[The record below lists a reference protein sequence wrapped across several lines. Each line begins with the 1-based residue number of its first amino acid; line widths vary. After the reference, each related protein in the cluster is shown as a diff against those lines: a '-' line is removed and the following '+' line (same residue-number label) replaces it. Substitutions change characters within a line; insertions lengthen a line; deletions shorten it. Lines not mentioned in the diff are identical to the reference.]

1 MAIIEFFYGLPM
13 HEAIESDLL
22 RTFLVVAETSN
33 FSAAAQRIGRTQSA
47 VSTQIKRLEAAIGEP
62 LFERGARGVQLTRPG
77 IQLVP
82 YARRVIDLLN
92 EAAATIRSKPLDGP
106 VRIGIPEEYSQTV
119 LPAALAAFAVRHPA
133 VEVTVSCDYTS
144 RNLAALERDELDL
157 AVVFD
162 WSDQTKGEVICID
175 PTVWV
180 TSMVHRLH
188 DLDPL
193 PIATYRNST
202 WSRDFALRSLEQI
215 GRNYRIA
222 FIADTGSGLKN
233 ALIAGLAV
241 TTLSRSSI
249 PPGCRE
255 LTAEDGFPPVD
266 SSKVVLR
273 RSTYRSTEAIR
284 ELAEMIRDAFQP
296 TSLPPMT

>member
-1 MAIIEFFYGLPM
+1 MAAMQEP
-13 HEAIESDLL
+13 IESDLL

-47 VSTQIKRLEAAIGEP
+47 VSTQIKRLEAAIGEN
-62 LFERGARGVQLTRPG
+62 LFERGARGVLLTRQG

-133 VEVTVSCDYTS
+133 VEVTVSCDYTV

-162 WSDQTKGEVICID
+162 WSDQNKGEVLCVD

-188 DLDPL
+188 DIDPL
-193 PIATYRNST
+193 PVATYRNST

-215 GRNYRIA
+215 GRSYRIA

-233 ALIAGLAV
+233 AVTAGLAI

-273 RSTYRSTEAIR
+273 RNSFRSSEAVR
-284 ELAEMIRDAFQP
+284 ELAEMLRDAFQP
-296 TSLPPMT
+296 MSAPMI

>member
-1 MAIIEFFYGLPM
+1 M
-13 HEAIESDLL
+13 HEPIESDLL

-47 VSTQIKRLEAAIGEP
+47 VSSQIKKLEQTIGET
-62 LFERGARGVQLTRPG
+62 LFERGARGVLLTRQG

-82 YARRVIDLLN
+82 YARRIIDLLN

-133 VEVTVSCDYTS
+133 VEVTVSCDYTV

-162 WSDQTKGEVICID
+162 WSDETKGEVICID

-188 DLDPL
+188 DIDPL

-215 GRNYRIA
+215 GRNYSDRFHRRYRLGAEECRDCRPCRDHA
-222 FIADTGSGLKN
+222 FPQQYTARLPGADRRRRFPAGRFLQGRAPPKHLPFQRGRSG
-233 ALIAGLAV
+233 A
-241 TTLSRSSI
+241 
-249 PPGCRE
+249 C
-255 LTAEDGFPPVD
+255 
-266 SSKVVLR
+266 
-273 RSTYRSTEAIR
+273 
-284 ELAEMIRDAFQP
+284 
-296 TSLPPMT
+296 

>member
-1 MAIIEFFYGLPM
+1 M
-13 HEAIESDLL
+13 HEPIESDLL

-47 VSTQIKRLEAAIGEP
+47 VSTQIKRLEQTIGET
-62 LFERGARGVQLTRPG
+62 LFERGARGVLLTRQG

-82 YARRVIDLLN
+82 YARRIIDLLN

-133 VEVTVSCDYTS
+133 VEVTVSCDYTV
-144 RNLAALERDELDL
+144 RNLAALERNELDL

-162 WSDQTKGEVICID
+162 WSDETKGEVICID

-188 DLDPL
+188 DIDPL

-233 ALIAGLAV
+233 AVIAGLAV
-241 TTLSRSSI
+241 TTLSRSNI

-255 LTAEDGFPPVD
+255 LTADDGFPPVD

-273 RSTYRSTEAIR
+273 RSTYRSSEAVR

-296 TSLPPMT
+296 IPAPPMV

>member
-1 MAIIEFFYGLPM
+1 M
-13 HEAIESDLL
+13 HEPIESDLL

-47 VSTQIKRLEAAIGEP
+47 VSTQVKRLEAAIGET
-62 LFERGARGVQLTRPG
+62 LFERGARGVLLTRQG

-144 RNLAALERDELDL
+144 RNIAALERDELDL

-162 WSDQTKGEVICID
+162 WSDQRQGEVLCVD

-188 DLDPL
+188 DIDPL

-233 ALIAGLAV
+233 AVIAGLAV

-249 PPGCRE
+249 PSGCRE

-273 RSTYRSTEAIR
+273 RSTYRSSEAIR
-284 ELAEMIRDAFQP
+284 ELAERVRKAFQP
-296 TSLPPMT
+296 MPALSMV

>member
-1 MAIIEFFYGLPM
+1 MREP
-13 HEAIESDLL
+13 IESDLL
-22 RTFLVVAETSN
+22 RTFLVITETSN
-33 FSAAAQRIGRTQSA
+33 FSIAAQRIGRTQSA
-47 VSTQIKRLEAAIGEP
+47 VSAQIKRLEETIAEA
-62 LFERGARGVQLTRPG
+62 LFERRARGVVLPPGGGQL
-77 IQLVP
+77 LP
-82 YARRVIDLLN
+82 YAQRVVDLLN

-133 VEVTVSCDYTS
+133 VEVTVSCDYTV

-162 WSDQTKGEVICID
+162 WSDQNKGEVLCID

-188 DLDPL
+188 DIDPL
-193 PIATYRNST
+193 PVATYRNST

-233 ALIAGLAV
+233 AVTAGLAV

-255 LTAEDGFPPVD
+255 LTAEDGF
-266 SSKVVLR
+266 
-273 RSTYRSTEAIR
+273 
-284 ELAEMIRDAFQP
+284 
-296 TSLPPMT
+296 